1 MGVELFQPYFH
12 VSPFTFHF
20 SPFSLFSQL
29 NHYSLSLPSVAI
41 VILNYNGRN
50 YLETFLPAV
59 LASTYTNKRVV
70 VADNAST
77 DDSMAFVKNNYPSVE
92 CLYNLTNEGFAGGY
106 NWALKLVQADYYVL
120 LNSDVSVTP
129 GWIDPII
136 ALMEG
141 DKTIAACQPKLLSYH
156 QPELFEYAGAAGGWI
171 DSLGYPFS
179 RGRVFDVCE
188 KDEGQY
194 NDPQP
199 VFWASGAAMFVR
211 ANVYHELG
219 GLDGSFFAHQEEI
232 DLCWRMQLAGYRIMS
247 CPQSVVY
254 HVGAGTLP
262 RGGRKVFLNFRNNL
276 LMLGKNLHW
285 REKLWKLPLRFTLD
299 GVSAW
304 KGLFTGDTAFF
315 KAIVKAHWAVVGI
328 WWKGGGQK
336 KQFRAKSMKQLEGVY
351 LGTIVWKYFV
361 KKQTRFQEIIGR
373 KIL

>member
-1 MGVELFQPYFH
+1 
-12 VSPFTFHF
+12 
-20 SPFSLFSQL
+20 
-29 NHYSLSLPSVAI
+29 LSVPSVAI

-50 YLETFLPAV
+50 HLETFLPSV
-59 LASTYTNKRVV
+59 LASTYANKRVI

-77 DDSMAFVKNNYPSVE
+77 DDSMDFVKTQYPSVE

-106 NWALKLVQADYYVL
+106 NWALNLVEADYYIL

-129 GWIDPII
+129 GWIEPVI
-136 ALMEG
+136 ALMEA
-141 DKTIAACQPKLLSYH
+141 DKNIAACQPKLLSYH

-194 NDPQP
+194 DDPQV

-211 ANVYHELG
+211 ADRYHEMG

-232 DLCWRMQLAGYRIMS
+232 DLCWRMQLAGYTIMS
-247 CPQSVVY
+247 CPASVVY
-254 HVGAGTLP
+254 HVGGGTLP

-276 LMLGKNLHW
+276 LMLGKNLPW
-285 REKLWKLPLRFTLD
+285 SEKIWKLPLRFTLD
-299 GVSAW
+299 GISAW

-315 KAIVKAHWAVVGI
+315 KAIAKAHWAVLGI
-328 WWKGGGQK
+328 WWKGRKEKNRQRPK
-336 KQFRAKSMKQLEGVY
+336 PMKQLGGVY
-351 LGTIVWKYFV
+351 SGTIVWNYFI